1 MSTKTDDF
9 SKAMEKKLKAVKK
22 KELAKESGPN
32 KGDNKMGAPPVDV
45 NNNSIKDKPIN
56 VKNNGAI
63 MPQPKTGKVEPQ
75 AVTTSAKDN
84 KKNSKANQEK
94 VESGPK
100 KIADAQST
108 KKGKKEK
115 NSDVPTVKE
124 MILEAIKSLGEKK
137 ASLSKPIKDH
147 IVEIYKDS
155 VDEKSFQLLI
165 KLTKEYVV
173 LNVILKRH

>member
-1 MSTKTDDF
+1 
-9 SKAMEKKLKAVKK
+9 ME
-22 KELAKESGPN
+22 SRPN
-32 KGDNKMGAPPVDV
+32 KGDNKKGAAPVDV
-45 NNNSIKDKPIN
+45 NNNSIKGKPIN

-63 MPQPKTGKVEPQ
+63 KPQPKTGKVEPR

-100 KIADAQST
+100 KMADAQST

-115 NSDVPTVKE
+115 NSDVPTVEE

-137 ASLSKPIKDH
+137 GSLSKPIKDH